1 MEPTTAPVKGIARKM
16 SRLMAA
22 VGAIGKDKR
31 IDAPGAKYNYRGI
44 DDLYNALQPALIDV
58 GVQILP
64 SVVPGT
70 YHREVREVTSKNRD
84 GQERTRL
91 LTMVSFILQV
101 VFVDTEDGSNLLVT
115 APAEGYDDSDKAAG
129 KAMSYGMKTAL
140 FSALSIPTEDPDA
153 DRPSTDTVS
162 SKDRAAQA
170 AIASIAQAEGL
181 DELRAIWADLDPAI
195 KNNPRVTEAKDAR
208 KALLS

>member
-1 MEPTTAPVKGIARKM
+1 MSTTTTPGISRKM
-16 SRLMAA
+16 TRLMAA
-22 VGAIGKDKR
+22 IGAIGKDKR

-44 DDLYNALQPALIDV
+44 DDLYNALQPALIEV

-70 YHREVREVTSKNRD
+70 YSREVREVTSKNRD

-91 LTMVSFILQV
+91 LTMVSFVLQV
-101 VFVDTEDGSNLLVT
+101 AFVDVDDGSNLVIT

-140 FSALSIPTEDPDA
+140 FSALAIPTEDPDSE
-153 DRPSTDTVS
+153 RPDTETTS
-162 SKDRAAQA
+162 SRDQAVARAVA
-170 AIASIAQAEGL
+170 ALGAAESL
-181 DELRAIWADLDPAI
+181 DELRAVWADIDA
-195 KNNPRVTEAKDAR
+195 KVKGDSRVVKAKDDR
-208 KALLS
+208 KAAL